1 MPTLNILV
9 EHEDRRKL
17 DSLAISLGNKIA
29 DLDARLQPLI
39 TTQDDESRESL
50 PVEATRDL
58 K

>member
-29 DLDARLQPLI
+29 DLDARLQPFI
-39 TTQDDESRESL
+39 TTQDDESRESF
-50 PVEATRDL
+50 PAEGKRDT